1 MEIQSLN
8 ICYKQLAN
16 SQKKRGGGEGGGKKK
31 KSNKTNKKTALAS
44 IGR

>member
-16 SQKKRGGGEGGGKKK
+16 SQKKRGGGGGRQKK